1 MNKISLENENK
12 ERITINELRMC
23 EGFENLND
31 KEADDMANFIYDL
44 TNIFYH
50 YALNNMEG

>member
-12 ERITINELRMC
+12 EQITINELRMC
-23 EGFENLND
+23 KGFENLND
-31 KEADDMANFIYDL
+31 KEADDMVNFIYDL